1 VYALKSNGLL
11 MGSDDGRPGH
21 YWSIDS
27 GVKEVAVSPSGRV
40 YALKTS
46 GLFMGSDDGR
56 PGYYSSIDSGV
67 KEVAIS
73 RSGRVYALKTSGLLM
88 ASDVG
93 YAPYFWTVAT
103 DVLSIAMNSDGTVGF
118 ISALQKASVPV
129 LNTGRTAIAYRRQD
143 VVINPYKWAEDGYKP
158 EHIHQYNSG
167 VCTIASAL
175 AAAAAAGLDLGSRIQ
190 YLGNSQYRVF
200 LYEAGWQTVYFDGT
214 VYDSDLIPRAT
225 GLSVQNGQQVTR
237 LVDFWP
243 LLFAR
248 AYLQYQAHVDWHSD
262 PGSDSNW
269 YHGFLG
275 IRAPWTSPKNANF
288 AVAGGDKNNWDTSE
302 GSALGHLL
310 DNLRLGSVCTVS
322 TLDPAF
328 GGQPN
333 HSWNWI
339 DRSIGT
345 GHQWAVVGLTQG
357 SDKVWRIQL
366 YNPWGV
372 DSDHGPLDG
381 PDDGYVTMTWAT
393 FIAHFDTITMVTRA
407 GVRY

>member
-1 VYALKSNGLL
+1 MQVNPATG
-11 MGSDDGRPGH
+11 DV
-21 YWSIDS
+21 WSIDQSHRLMTNGVLGWS
-27 GVKEVAVSPSGRV
+27 GTRDFAFGSDGSLYKLS
-40 YALKTS
+40 TS
-46 GLFMGSDDGR
+46 GELDWQNPQAGNLGDWSHWVRVDTDIESFSVSSSD
-56 PGYYSSIDSGV
+56 
-67 KEVAIS
+67 A
-73 RSGRVYALKTSGLLM
+73 
-88 ASDVG
+88 
-93 YAPYFWTVAT
+93 
-103 DVLSIAMNSDGTVGF
+103 LSIQSQ
-118 ISALQKASVPV
+118 LRKASVPV
-129 LNTGRTAIAYRRQD
+129 LNAGRTAIAYRRQD
-143 VVINPYKWAEDGYKP
+143 VVINPYKWAEDGYQP
-158 EHIHQYNSG
+158 GHIHQYNSG
-167 VCTIASAL
+167 ICTIASAL
-175 AAAAAAGLDLGSRIQ
+175 AAGAAAGIDFGSRIQ

-214 VYDSDLIPRAT
+214 VYDSDLIPQAT
-225 GLSVQNGQQVTR
+225 GVSVQNGQLVAR

-269 YHGFLG
+269 YGGFLG

-322 TLDPAF
+322 TLDPAY

-333 HSWNWI
+333 HTWNWL

-357 SDKVWRIQL
+357 SDGVWRVRL

-372 DSDHGPLDG
+372 DSNHGPLDG
-381 PDDGYVTMTWAT
+381 PNDGYVTMTWAT